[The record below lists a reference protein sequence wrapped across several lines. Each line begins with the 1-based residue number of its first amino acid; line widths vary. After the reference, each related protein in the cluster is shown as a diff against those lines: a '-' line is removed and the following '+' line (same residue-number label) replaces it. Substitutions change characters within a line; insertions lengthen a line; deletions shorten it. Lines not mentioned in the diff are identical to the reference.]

1 MAQGDESAADTPDA
15 VAEGGGAW
23 DPFAAHVAFA
33 GRGLGVQAEALA
45 KSRVRMRLPE
55 VMESRVRSLM
65 DEALLEALMNWQGVV
80 AHPTARDKADY
91 PNDLHEALENCEA
104 QFILRN
110 IPRYELWCDPNE
122 PMAYERKQ
130 VEYGLQGQGVNEVR
144 ELRFEPVVLLEVMNG
159 DTVRDEL
166 RLRRVLTAEVEW
178 ARCFGQEASK
188 DISGPQ
194 WRNVP
199 KDVRVLLGE
208 AQADAEAAA

>member
-1 MAQGDESAADTPDA
+1 MAHGDESAE
-15 VAEGGGAW
+15 VATGEGGGAW

-33 GRGLGVQAEALA
+33 GRVLGVQSEAMA
-45 KSRVRMRLPE
+45 DTRVRMRLPE

-65 DEALLEALMNWQGVV
+65 DEAALEALIHWQGVV

-110 IPRYELWCDPNE
+110 IPRYEMWRDPNE
-122 PMAYERKQ
+122 PMAYERKL
-130 VEYGLQGQGVNEVR
+130 VEYGLRVPGANEAR
-144 ELRFEPVVLLEVMNG
+144 ELRFEPVVLLEVMNSA
-159 DTVRDEL
+159 TLREEL
-166 RLRRVLTAEVEW
+166 RLRRVLTGEVEW

-188 DISGPQ
+188 DMTGPQ

-199 KDVRVLLGE
+199 KDVRVLLCEAEAE
-208 AQADAEAAA
+208 AQGAR